1 MSFTTGKCAV
11 LSACLGVA
19 VPAANATMITLAG
32 EGLTIRYED
41 KAVQLIGRPSFLAT
55 SLMSSARSFAGV
67 QGAGVEAASGLKGA
81 ADGVGDNAVTIAA
94 LAQER
99 LPRSFAEGVALS
111 FSIGQGGGPEPGL
124 YSLLLAGLGLFGL
137 IVRQRIAALSR
148 FSHSP
153 GFL

>member
-1 MSFTTGKCAV
+1 MSFITGKCAV
-11 LSACLGVA
+11 LSACLGAA
-19 VPAANATMITLAG
+19 VPAANATTITLAG
-32 EGLTIRYED
+32 DNMTIRYED
-41 KAVQLIGRPSFLAT
+41 KAMALIGTPSFLAT
-55 SLMSSARSFAGV
+55 SVMGFTGTFAGAQRGV
-67 QGAGVEAASGLKGA
+67 VEAAGGLEGP
-81 ADGVGDNAVTIAA
+81 ADGIGDSAVTIAA
-94 LAQER
+94 LAQEE

-111 FSIGQGGGPEPGL
+111 FSVGESRGGEPRL